1 MKTIYNEKSLH
12 IGLLILRVGIGIA
25 MIFHGYPK
33 LLGGP
38 QRWEAVGS
46 AVKYLGINFGHQV
59 FGFMAGL
66 IETIG
71 GLMLIIGLFHLP
83 ITFLLFS
90 TLVVALISRINLSDG
105 FLGFA
110 HPLEVAIIFLAL
122 LVSGPGY
129 FSLDKIREK

>member
-1 MKTIYNEKSLH
+1 MKNIYDEKSVH
-12 IGLLILRVGIGIA
+12 IGLLILRIGIGTA

-38 QRWEAVGS
+38 ERWETIGS
-46 AVKYLGINFGHQV
+46 AVKYLGINFGHQI

-66 IETIG
+66 IEAIG
-71 GLMLIIGLFHLP
+71 GILLIIGLFHLP
-83 ITFLLFS
+83 VTFLLFL

-110 HPLEVAIIFLAL
+110 HPLEVAIVFLTL
-122 LVSGPGY
+122 LISGPGY